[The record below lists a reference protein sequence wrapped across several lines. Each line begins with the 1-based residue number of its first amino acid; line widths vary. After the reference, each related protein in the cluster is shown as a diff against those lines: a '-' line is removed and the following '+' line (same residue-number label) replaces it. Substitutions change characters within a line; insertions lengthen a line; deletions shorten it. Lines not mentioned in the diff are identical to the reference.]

1 MNPHTDG
8 ASPSDNDVILEVHS
22 LTKVFGSGP
31 SAVRAVDG
39 VDLSVR
45 RGEIVLIMGP
55 SGSGKTTLLTMIGG
69 LLRPTSGTV
78 RVNGYDI
85 TSMKESELPQVRRHL
100 VGFVFQTF
108 NLLESLNTEENVEVA
123 LNLAGEGGREA
134 TGKARRILSDLGLGE
149 RLRFSPRA
157 LSGGEK
163 QRVSIGRALAND
175 PQLIL
180 ADEPTANLDSKH
192 GHDVVVLLRDIAKE
206 QDRTVVIVSHDH
218 RIREVAD
225 RVLWLEDGRFK
236 DIGKLA
242 RDPVCGMAVE
252 EAAAPTAD
260 YRGRTYYFCSRG
272 CRGEFLESPAKFVSE
287 APPVRARDE
296 GPLGALRRFISG

>member
-1 MNPHTDG
+1 MKVQTDG
-8 ASPSDNDVILEVHS
+8 ASPDDIILEAHG
-22 LTKVFGSGP
+22 LTKVFGDGP

-45 RGEIVLIMGP
+45 RGEILLIMGP

-78 RVNGYDI
+78 RVNGYNI

-108 NLLESLNTEENVEVA
+108 NLLESLSTAENVEVA
-123 LNLAGEGGREA
+123 LNLAGVGGREA
-134 TGKARRILSDLGLGE
+134 RQKADAILSDLGMGE
-149 RLRFSPRA
+149 RLRFKPRV

-163 QRVSIGRALAND
+163 QRVSIARALAND

-192 GHDVVVLLRDIAKE
+192 GHDVVVLLRDIARR
-206 QDRTVVIVSHDH
+206 QNRTVVIVSHDH

-236 DIGKLA
+236 DIGRLA

-252 EAAAPTAD
+252 EAGSPISE
-260 YRGRTYYFCSRG
+260 YRGRAYYFCSKG
-272 CRGEFLESPAKFVSE
+272 CRREFLESPAKFVAE
-287 APPVRARDE
+287 TAAARSRGE
-296 GPLGALRRFISG
+296 GPLDALRRFISG